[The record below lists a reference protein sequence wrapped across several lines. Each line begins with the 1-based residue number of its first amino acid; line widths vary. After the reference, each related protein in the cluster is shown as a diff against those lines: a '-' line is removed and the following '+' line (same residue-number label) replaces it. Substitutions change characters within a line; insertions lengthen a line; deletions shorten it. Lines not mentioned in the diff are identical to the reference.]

1 MIIQL
6 AITASLIH
14 FWIVARSYRSEIM
27 DERRGILPTQQT
39 PVQTREDHHF
49 KMKFIVKCCKFVKSC
64 LQPKFWFGGINNI
77 LPQTKLSYLRE
88 FL

>member
-39 PVQTREDHHF
+39 PVQTIMGNDEY
-49 KMKFIVKCCKFVKSC
+49 
-64 LQPKFWFGGINNI
+64 GG
-77 LPQTKLSYLRE
+77 Q
-88 FL
+88 

>member
-27 DERRGILPTQQT
+27 DERRRILPTQQT
-39 PVQTREDHHF
+39 PVQTREDHHLDEGHC
-49 KMKFIVKCCKFVKSC
+49 KM
-64 LQPKFWFGGINNI
+64 L
-77 LPQTKLSYLRE
+77 
-88 FL
+88 